1 MKNYIFFALSLLGLG
16 ACNLSKEIELDLPE
30 YTDQPVVEC
39 YLEPGKP
46 FRLLLTHSSAYFAP
60 LGFDSNFVQNTLL
73 QGAIVTISYRGQTD
87 TLYNNSSFELSP
99 FKLYNYTGLNIVSD
113 TSGIEYK
120 LNISLPKGGGDI
132 SAKTK
137 MLPFQPIDS
146 VVIQWNIVDTSARAL
161 TYITDDLKTTDFFRR
176 ILNISSLDSVPEQD
190 FVWTD
195 RVSTTS
201 LVVFGTGF
209 DLWTGNNVINTVY
222 HIDQDYYDYLESVQ
236 LAILANLNPF
246 AQPSAIKSNVSG
258 SANPAGIFTCLVFDR
273 DSTLVKM

>member
-1 MKNYIFFALSLLGLG
+1 MKNYIFFALSFIGLS
-16 ACNLSKEIELDLPE
+16 ACNLSKEVELDLPE

-39 YLEPGKP
+39 YLQPGKH
-46 FRLLLTHSSAYFAP
+46 FRLLLTHSSAYFEP
-60 LGFDSNFVQNTLL
+60 LGLDSSFVQKTLL
-73 QGAIVTISYRGQTD
+73 QGATVTITYSGQTD
-87 TLYNNSSFELSP
+87 TLYNNNSFELSP
-99 FKLYNYTGLNIVSD
+99 FKLYNYTGHNIVSD
-113 TSGIEYK
+113 TPGIEYQLK
-120 LNISLPKGGGDI
+120 IILPNGGGDI

-137 MLPFQPIDS
+137 MLSFQPIDS
-146 VVIQWNIVDTSARAL
+146 VVIQWNLIDTSARAL

-176 ILNISSLDSVPEQD
+176 TLNINSLDSVPEQD

-201 LVVFGTGF
+201 LIVFGTGF
-209 DLWTGNNVINTVY
+209 DLWTGNKVINTVY

-246 AQPSAIKSNVSG
+246 AQPSGIKSNVSG